1 MKCPRCGG
9 KNIAEMLYGLPSYD
23 EKTQSE
29 IKAGKLRLGGCCASE
44 LDPKYYCNDCKKGFA
59 TPPLIKSKDGFE
71 DLREVVTCIRFSIG
85 GFFGGCQSIT
95 FEKKKYAILLSVTTK
110 DLEPQTPDG
119 ILSGIL
125 GRAMTEK
132 EWEKLL
138 NNLFCKL
145 CVHEWKKRY
154 ENPGVLDGEGWSLE
168 FKLTGGRQRNY
179 YGSNAYPPLWKEL
192 KNVLRPFFKEFG
204 IVLGSNI

>member
-1 MKCPRCGG
+1 MKCPRCGS
-9 KNIAEMLYGLPSYD
+9 KNIAEILYGLPDYN
-23 EKTQSE
+23 EELQSE
-29 IKAGKLRLGGCCASE
+29 IKEGKLRLGGCCASE

-110 DLEPQTPDG
+110 DLAPQTSDG
-119 ILSGIL
+119 ILSGTH

-132 EWEKLL
+132 EWKKLL